1 MGCGTYLN
9 NACTCTNDDF
19 VLELNVCLSAY
30 CDATDVKS
38 KSKIRFYVTALLDDR
53 EHISDC
59 STVSKDL
66 HVKICHG
73 DPV

>member
-38 KSKIRFYVTALLDDR
+38 KSELVLDYR
-53 EHISDC
+53 EHTPDY

-73 DPV
+73 NPV